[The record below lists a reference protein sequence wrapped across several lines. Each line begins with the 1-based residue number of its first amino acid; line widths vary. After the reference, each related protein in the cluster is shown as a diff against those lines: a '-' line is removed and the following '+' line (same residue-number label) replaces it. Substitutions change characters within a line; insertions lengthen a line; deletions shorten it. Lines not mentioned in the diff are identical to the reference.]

1 MLADAGLLTPDTATT
16 ARRMAGFRDVLVHGH
31 AHVDDDL
38 VVETVLNRLNDLEQ
52 LRTELATLAG

>member
-1 MLADAGLLTPDTATT
+1 MLVCGAGPVHTAAT
-16 ARRMAGFRDVLVHGH
+16 ARRMVGFRDVLVRGY

-52 LRTELATLAG
+52 LRTELAALAR